1 MRLID
6 ADKCPCTKCDSMDDC
21 CQHTCGM
28 LKEWLN
34 TTAYDVDKV
43 VEELERLGRIAFIYI
58 ANTGKEENDT
68 AYAYVSRT
76 VDEAVEIVR
85 RGEVDERKN

>member
-6 ADKCPCTKCDSMDDC
+6 AEKCPCTKCGSMDDY

-34 TTAYDVDKV
+34 TTAYDVEKV
-43 VEELERLGRIAFIYI
+43 VEELYHNKQDYRGDGTWVIDVLNYWKAVDIVKRGGI
-58 ANTGKEENDT
+58 NDNN
-68 AYAYVSRT
+68 R
-76 VDEAVEIVR
+76 
-85 RGEVDERKN
+85 